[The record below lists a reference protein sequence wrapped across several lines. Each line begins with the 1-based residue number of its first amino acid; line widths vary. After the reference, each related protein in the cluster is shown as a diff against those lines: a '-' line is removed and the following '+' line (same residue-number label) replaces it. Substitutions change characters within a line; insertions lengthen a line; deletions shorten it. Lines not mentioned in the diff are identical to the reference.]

1 MKQNVHMGL
10 LKRILGGKEDSTPAV
25 TAPASLQFHEEDSTE
40 DPAAKSTP
48 KRELVQVVL
57 RDTMRKHGIPSD
69 WIELRMLT
77 TVNKSG
83 RAGMHVSFVVRQAH
97 ERLLAYVFPFQDNFE
112 RDLARFEPRADD
124 WILSIGWEFPG
135 RVVNQKAAM
144 PPPSAWAAPVAAA
157 AAAPLMPLD
166 LPGAKAPAEPE
177 VAAEAPAAETP
188 EDDDIERDLRALFA
202 IRDAAMTDRPPDG
215 PTGFEMTR
223 PGDDPDRTHPGVS

>member
-1 MKQNVHMGL
+1 MGL

-77 TVNKSG
+77 TVNRTG
-83 RAGMHVSFVVRQAH
+83 RAGMHVSFVVREAH
-97 ERLLAYVFPFQDNFE
+97 ERLLAYVFPFQDHFE

-124 WILSIGWEFPG
+124 WVLSIGWEFPG
-135 RVVNQKAAM
+135 RVVSQKATM
-144 PPPSAWAAPVAAA
+144 PPPSAWVAPATAA

-166 LPGAKAPAEPE
+166 LPGAKAEAPEAEPE
-177 VAAEAPAAETP
+177 AAETEAP
-188 EDDDIERDLRALFA
+188 EDDIERDLRALFA
-202 IRDAAMTDRPPDG
+202 IRDAAMTEPKAG
-215 PTGFEMTR
+215 PTGFEITR
-223 PGDDPDRTHPGVS
+223 PGDDPDPTHPGA